1 MVTWMSVSNE
11 HGKKWIGLWWS
22 SGVREARPADCLK
35 AEDEGLGEV
44 KDDAHI
50 SDLNDQLDKGVL
62 NCSERKRGRA
72 SDQRGVVPLGPK
84 GARVSNDA

>member
-11 HGKKWIGLWWS
+11 HGKKWIGLWWG
-22 SGVREARPADCLK
+22 SGGREARPADCLK

-50 SDLNDQLDKGVL
+50 SDLNYQLDKGVL

-72 SDQRGVVPLGPK
+72 RGPK
-84 GARVSNDA
+84 RGGASGSKGSQGFK